1 MQWCPGQRLPCIS
14 VSLSQLAIV
23 HEMVDVQHVFDLEAM
38 LPAHEVQQAGRNPS
52 TVVILQLASA

>member
-1 MQWCPGQRLPCIS
+1 M
-14 VSLSQLAIV
+14 SLSQLAIV